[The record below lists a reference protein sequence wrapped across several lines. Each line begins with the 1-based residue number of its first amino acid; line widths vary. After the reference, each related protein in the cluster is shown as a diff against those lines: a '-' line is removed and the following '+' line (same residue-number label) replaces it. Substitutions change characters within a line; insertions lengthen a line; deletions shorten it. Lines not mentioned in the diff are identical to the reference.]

1 MYRLIKPFGI
11 HIDAKSIGKAWID
24 ILDAVLKEGDTTF
37 DEGRE
42 RLSLQNIR
50 IRISDP
56 KQKDKII
63 EKYADNEKID
73 GIIFLT
79 FKGKEMYDFDVIPS
93 FSPGAKS
100 YYARLEDGRMDE
112 YVVKRLSQIP
122 ESKKGVISF
131 ISWDDYSYVLD
142 TPYDDYLP
150 CILTVQV
157 RLIKK
162 GNSYKAN
169 INWMARSM
177 DIFQKGN
184 GNMIAITMLANKI
197 IKQIEKNLNKKIS
210 INALDG
216 FVTDIH
222 IYSECQE
229 DAKKTLNNFKEKL
242 NAKNN

>member
-1 MYRLIKPFGI
+1 MYKLIKPFGI
-11 HIDAKSIGKAWID
+11 HIDAESIGKAWMD
-24 ILDAVLKEGDTTF
+24 TLDAVLKEGDITF
-37 DEGRE
+37 DEGRK
-42 RLSLQNIR
+42 RLSLQNVR
-50 IRISDP
+50 IRISNP

-63 EKYADNEKID
+63 EKYADKEKID

-79 FKGKEMYDFDVIPS
+79 FKGEEMYDFDVVPS

-100 YYARLEDGRMDE
+100 YYARLKDGRMDE
-112 YVVKRLSQIP
+112 YVVKRLSKIP

-131 ISWDDYSYVLD
+131 IHWDDYSYVLD

-150 CILTVQV
+150 CVLIVQV
-157 RLIKK
+157 RLIKDD
-162 GNSYKAN
+162 NSYKAN

-184 GNMIAITMLANKI
+184 GNMIAILMLANKI
-197 IKQIEKNLNKKIS
+197 LKQIEKNLNKKIS

-229 DAKKTLNNFKEKL
+229 KAEKILNNFKEEV